1 LLDRRGSLRPGQDG
15 RQAAGKNGLTVG
27 MMEQADLHSIG
38 DVAKATGISVDTI
51 RVWERRYGRPVPVR
65 IPSGHRRYT
74 GEHIRWLRRVAEAL
88 ARGNRPAKVVKLS
101 EEQLDTLLSPIPEVA
116 EGAWLP
122 PIMQAVR
129 DGRGDRVVSLVRKA
143 ARKQSPIEFIA
154 GRVASL
160 VTEIGRAW
168 ADGQIDVRHE
178 HLASEVLEDVL
189 RDYRTGM
196 KEAPRG
202 PVLVLTTLPEETHRL
217 GLQMAAIVARAAGA
231 RVRILGAD
239 TPLDEITAAATEL
252 KAQVVAISVSLAT
265 GGVKTDR
272 TLAKLRA
279 ELPEKIRLV
288 VGGKGARGVR
298 RGPQGVE
305 YALDFAAFEQLVL
318 DLSSSKPRRSK

>member
-1 LLDRRGSLRPGQDG
+1 MTNRRYE
-15 RQAAGKNGLTVG
+15 GLTVG
-27 MMEQADLHSIG
+27 KGMAQQAELHSIG

-101 EEQLDTLLSPIPEVA
+101 EEDLDCLLSPIA
-116 EGAWLP
+116 EATGEAWLP
-122 PIMQAVR
+122 PIMKAIR
-129 DGRGDRVVSLVRKA
+129 DGRSDRLFSLVRKA
-143 ARKQSPIEFIA
+143 ARDRSPIEFITERIA
-154 GRVASL
+154 PL

-168 ADGQIDVRHE
+168 ADGQIDVWRE
-178 HLASEVLEDVL
+178 HFASEALGDYL
-189 RDYRTGM
+189 RVYRSRLR
-196 KEAPRG
+196 EAANG
-202 PVLVLTTLPEETHRL
+202 PVLVLTTLPKETHGL
-217 GLQMAAIVARAAGA
+217 GLLMTAIVARAAGA
-231 RVRILGAD
+231 RVRLLGAD
-239 TPLDEITAAATEL
+239 TPLDEITAAASEL
-252 KAQVVAISVSLAT
+252 QAQVVAISVSLAT

-279 ELPEKIRLV
+279 DLPDSVRLV

-305 YALDFAAFEQLVL
+305 YALDLVAFERLVK
-318 DLSSSKPRRSK
+318 DLGVTKRRPSK